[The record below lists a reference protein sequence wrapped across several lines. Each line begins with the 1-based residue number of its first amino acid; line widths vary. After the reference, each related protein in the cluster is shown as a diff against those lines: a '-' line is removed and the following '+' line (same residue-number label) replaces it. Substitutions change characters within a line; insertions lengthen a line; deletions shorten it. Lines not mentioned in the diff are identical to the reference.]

1 MRKVAYRFRLSWV
14 GIERAPQGARSN
26 LREGLAVSAI
36 NQEQASGLSRR
47 GLFTASAAGAAA
59 VVAGAEAAE
68 AKAPAYP
75 SVRVVAL
82 SRLRVNRPVNFDYPL
97 KDQSNVLLDLGA
109 AVPGGVGSKK
119 SIVAFSTLCQHM
131 GCPVGYDRARR
142 ELVCPCHQSRYDPER
157 LGAIIQGVATRAL
170 PRVHLEVRRG
180 AVYAVGLD
188 GLVYG
193 YRTNLAPGKKVGGA
207 S

>member
-1 MRKVAYRFRLSWV
+1 
-14 GIERAPQGARSN
+14 
-26 LREGLAVSAI
+26 VSAI
-36 NQEQASGLSRR
+36 NEERASGLSRR
-47 GLFTASAAGAAA
+47 GLFTAGAAGAAV
-59 VVAGAEAAE
+59 VVASAEAAE

-75 SVRVVAL
+75 SVRVVPL
-82 SRLRVNRPVNFDYPL
+82 SSLRVNRPVNFDYPL

-109 AVPGGVGSKK
+109 AVPGGIGPKK

-131 GCPVGYDRARR
+131 GCPVAYDRARR

-157 LGAIIQGVATRAL
+157 LGAIVQGVATRAL

-193 YRTNLAPGKKVGGA
+193 YRTNLAPGQKVGGA